1 MICIIIYNLCIQVVR
16 LSADPLGLSDF
27 LIGSDAITTTT
38 TVNPLCDLSL
48 ARLNSAPVN
57 QTEIPGY
64 CPTED
69 GYIQVEL
76 ESAQIITAIAIQV

>member
-27 LIGSDAITTTT
+27 LIGSDAITTNTT
-38 TVNPLCDLSL
+38 LNPLCDLSL

-57 QTEIPGY
+57 QAQIPGY
-64 CPTED
+64 CPTEN